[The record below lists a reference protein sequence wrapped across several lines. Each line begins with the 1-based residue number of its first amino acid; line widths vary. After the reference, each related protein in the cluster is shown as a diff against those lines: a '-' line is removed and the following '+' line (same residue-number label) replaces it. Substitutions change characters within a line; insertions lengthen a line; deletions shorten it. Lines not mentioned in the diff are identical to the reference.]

1 MPVADDLTT
10 PVRERRLA
18 PWRDGRGD
26 GATAHEHRLL
36 AAARP
41 ALPWLNW
48 VGTFAKPLLKV
59 PKLGWITADPLIA
72 RAVLNDPEHFTLLS
86 EGGVGHLWAQILG
99 DWVYDLFDG
108 AGHYDLRTRS
118 RELFTEKTS
127 VAFVAT
133 AWRDRMTRAKASFE
147 AGEALDV
154 ADLSRI
160 LVGQMVVTLLGMQ
173 VPDASDDSYRS
184 IFVAGE
190 ELAAI
195 ALGTTSDTV
204 LPPEKIAKAQE
215 IVEKLTGHI
224 DACFAT
230 ASSATVIGRCRDLG
244 LSIRET
250 KGLSTLL
257 MVAGTETAASAMART
272 AALLFDTGEQHRL
285 IEHPEFTEGAVRE
298 ALRVTSPAPI
308 IGRSVLANLEIGG
321 RTLVAGERIVVLT
334 WTANNLA
341 GEYRIDRAYIPHNRQ
356 LWFGAGRH
364 LCLGGPLARAELTAM
379 VELLVGDGRPFR
391 VMSREYG
398 KRVLIPA
405 YRSLVVQKAGL
416 NTLAGAR
423 YSTTEP
429 VTTSRHPQGS
439 SAEAGSRAA
448 GAPQ

>member
-1 MPVADDLTT
+1 M
-10 PVRERRLA
+10 
-18 PWRDGRGD
+18 
-26 GATAHEHRLL
+26 
-36 AAARP
+36 
-41 ALPWLNW
+41 PWLNW
-48 VGTFAKPLLKV
+48 VGTLASPLLKV
-59 PKLGWITADPLIA
+59 PKLGWITADPLTA

-133 AWRDRMTRAKASFE
+133 AWGERMARARASFE
-147 AGEALDV
+147 AGEPLDV

-160 LVGQMVVTLLGMQ
+160 LVGQMVVTLLGMD
-173 VPDASDDSYRS
+173 VPDASDDSFRS
-184 IFVAGE
+184 IFVTGE

-204 LPPEKIAKAQE
+204 LPPEKIEKARE
-215 IVEKLTGHI
+215 IVQKLTGHI
-224 DACFAT
+224 DAAFAT
-230 ASSATVIGRCRDLG
+230 ASSSTVIGRCRDLG

-250 KGLSTLL
+250 KGISTLL

-285 IEHPEFTEGAVRE
+285 IEHPELTEGAVRE

-308 IGRSVLANLEIGG
+308 IGRSVLADLEIG
-321 RTLVAGERIVVLT
+321 RHTLRAGERIVVLT

-341 GEYRIDRAYIPHNRQ
+341 GEYRIDRAYIPQNRQ

-379 VELLVGDGRPFR
+379 VELLVGDGTPFR
-391 VMSREYG
+391 VVSREYG
-398 KRVLIPA
+398 RRVLIPA
-405 YRSLVVQKAGL
+405 YRSLVVQK
-416 NTLAGAR
+416 
-423 YSTTEP
+423 
-429 VTTSRHPQGS
+429 VT
-439 SAEAGSRAA
+439 
-448 GAPQ
+448 